1 MAMDSFEALGFAFRS
16 QDAEDYGIDAH
27 AELIEAEHPT
37 GRLLGIQLKSGP
49 NYFTERQGDSYVFR
63 ADRTHVEYWTDHC
76 LPVLV
81 CLCDVDSRQICWQV
95 VNRQTAISTGKRYK
109 FLIPMSQ
116 QVDSDSAPTFT
127 DLLTPVVSA
136 SSYTIFDESDVG
148 HAGAKRC
155 SFKVVVNSTL
165 NKTDVAS
172 IVRQLTNDGAK
183 RIYHRNH
190 ISQGRWGDSE
200 AKVVWTFLY
209 ASAND
214 YATDNPICRSQ
225 WVDPDL
231 PEQHRPLALSGE
243 NIGDHIYVAWNSMY
257 LELARHVATN
267 TSSKSEYLGKIVPL
281 SFEISPLLRV
291 MEEQIAALSDNTV
304 SEEVFLSRTEKL
316 RTRIIQIEEELS
328 DMPFPPYECNS
339 VAEVFGRLVAN
350 LSNIALFYSERGRQT
365 WASAR
370 QRAFLAVQQLAD
382 AQEALR
388 AVEYE
393 IGKVR

>member
-1 MAMDSFEALGFAFRS
+1 MEAFATLDFAFRP

-49 NYFTERQGDSYVFR
+49 SYFTERQGDSYVFR
-63 ADRTHVEYWTDHC
+63 ADRQHVEYWIDHC

-81 CLCDVDSRQICWQV
+81 CLCDVDTRQIYWQA
-95 VNRQTAISTGKRYK
+95 VNRQTAISTGKGYK

-116 QVDSDSAPTFT
+116 KVDSDSVSTLT
-127 DLLTPVVSA
+127 DLLTPIVPVNR
-136 SSYTIFDESDVG
+136 YTIFEESDVS
-148 HAGAKRC
+148 HAGAKRY
-155 SFKVVVNSTL
+155 SFKAVVNGTVS
-165 NKTDVAS
+165 KTDVSS

-183 RIYHRNH
+183 RTYHRNH
-190 ISQGRWGDSE
+190 LSQGRWGDSE
-200 AKVVWTFLY
+200 AKVVWTFVY

-214 YATDNPICRSQ
+214 YARGNPICRSL
-225 WVDPDL
+225 WIDPDL

-267 TSSKSEYLGKIVPL
+267 TSTKSEYLGKIVPL
-281 SFEISPLLRV
+281 LYEISALLKV
-291 MEEQIAALSDNTV
+291 MEEQIAALSDNIV
-304 SEEVFLSRTEKL
+304 SEEAFLSRTEKQ
-316 RTRIIQIEEELS
+316 RTRINQIEEELS
-328 DMPFPPYECNS
+328 DMPLAPYECND
-339 VAEVFGRLVAN
+339 VDEVFRRLVAN
-350 LSNIALFYSERGRQT
+350 LGNIALFYSERGRQT
-365 WASAR
+365 WASAN
-370 QRAFLAVQQLAD
+370 QRAFLAVQQLAP
-382 AQEALR
+382 AQESLR

>member
-1 MAMDSFEALGFAFRS
+1 MAMDSFEALGFAFRP
-16 QDAEDYGIDAH
+16 QYAEDYGIDAH

-49 NYFTERQGDSYVFR
+49 SYFTERQGDSYVFR

-81 CLCDVDSRQICWQV
+81 CLCDVDNRQIYWQV
-95 VNRQTAISTGKRYK
+95 LNRQTAISTGKGYR

-136 SSYTIFDESDVG
+136 SSYTIFEESDVS
-148 HAGAKRC
+148 HAGAKRY
-155 SFKVVVNSTL
+155 SFRVVVNSTL
-165 NKTDVAS
+165 NKTEVAS

-190 ISQGRWGDSE
+190 LSQGRWGDSE

-214 YATDNPICRSQ
+214 YATGNPICRSL

-243 NIGDHIYVAWNSMY
+243 NIGDHIYIAWNSMY

-267 TSSKSEYLGKIVPL
+267 TSPKSEYLGKIVPL
-281 SFEISPLLRV
+281 LCEISPLLRV

-328 DMPFPPYECNS
+328 DMPFPPYECNN
-339 VAEVFGRLVAN
+339 VAEVFRRLVAN
-350 LSNIALFYSERGRQT
+350 LGNIALFYSERGRQT
-365 WASAR
+365 WASAN
-370 QRAFLAVQQLAD
+370 QRAFLAVQQLAP
-382 AQEALR
+382 AQESLR

-393 IGKVR
+393 ISKVR